1 MGRRRAVPGLPGGD
15 VAWLLQATNRLLG
28 CRSVATLLD
37 LAYDEI
43 RTGLH
48 YDRVGLVLVD
58 YERRTLTEHIGT
70 DEAGRKFYPVDR
82 VWSLDRDAARI
93 TLLTDPRLQP
103 DGPGFVYI
111 GDAAHDVAAERRQY
125 LDGQPRHTLRVAL
138 RTAQRVVGLISVDNL
153 TSGRPIYPSDAPPL
167 VAFANALA
175 GAVENVML
183 LEERG
188 RRIERLDASLQEQV
202 QRLTVALQREQDGLA
217 AAHAAQRRLAFLLQ
231 ASAVLG
237 ASLDYTGTLANV
249 ARLAVPQLAD
259 CCMVDLVG
267 PDNAFGQT
275 AVAHRD
281 AAMEERVRD
290 LRQRYPPARKGGHAL
305 ASVVHTGQSLRVED
319 VTDAWLR
326 TYTRNAEH
334 FALMKE
340 MGLCSYLCVPLS
352 VTGRVL
358 GALTFLSTD
367 GERRYGADDLAL
379 AEELG
384 RHAALAIDNARLY
397 GEAQQA
403 VRVRDHFLMSA
414 SHDLRTPLTVISGTT
429 ALLHR
434 RLERGEAPDLA
445 WMHMRLT
452 AVRDAAS
459 RMASTVEEITDAAQL
474 QMGGTLALDVGP
486 LDLGALVR
494 AVAGYVAQAGRGGP
508 AVPLVVDAP
517 EGIAIEGDRARLERV
532 VQNIVG
538 NAVKYSPSGTPVEI
552 EVRAA
557 PDAATVTVRDRG
569 VGIPVDELPR
579 LFTPFFRA
587 STSKGIAGTGIGL
600 AGSKTIVE
608 QHGGHIAIDS
618 VVGAGTTVTIALPR
632 TLPAKEV
639 ISG

>member
-1 MGRRRAVPGLPGGD
+1 
-15 VAWLLQATNRLLG
+15 
-28 CRSVATLLD
+28 
-37 LAYDEI
+37 
-43 RTGLH
+43 
-48 YDRVGLVLVD
+48 
-58 YERRTLTEHIGT
+58 
-70 DEAGRKFYPVDR
+70 
-82 VWSLDRDAARI
+82 
-93 TLLTDPRLQP
+93 
-103 DGPGFVYI
+103 
-111 GDAAHDVAAERRQY
+111 
-125 LDGQPRHTLRVAL
+125 
-138 RTAQRVVGLISVDNL
+138 
-153 TSGRPIYPSDAPPL
+153 
-167 VAFANALA
+167 
-175 GAVENVML
+175 
-183 LEERG
+183 
-188 RRIERLDASLQEQV
+188 
-202 QRLTVALQREQDGLA
+202 
-217 AAHAAQRRLAFLLQ
+217 
-231 ASAVLG
+231 
-237 ASLDYTGTLANV
+237 
-249 ARLAVPQLAD
+249 
-259 CCMVDLVG
+259 
-267 PDNAFGQT
+267 
-275 AVAHRD
+275 
-281 AAMEERVRD
+281 
-290 LRQRYPPARKGGHAL
+290 LRQRYPPAHKGGHAL
-305 ASVVHTGQSLRVED
+305 ATVVHTGQALRVEE

-340 MGLCSYLCVPLS
+340 MGLRSYLCVPLT

-367 GERRYGADDLAL
+367 AERRYGADDLAL

-434 RLERGEAPDLA
+434 RLERGETPDLA
-445 WMHMRLT
+445 WMHTRLT

-459 RMASTVEEITDAAQL
+459 RMSSTVEEITDAAQL

-508 AVPLVVDAP
+508 AIPLVVDAP
-517 EGIAIEGDRARLERV
+517 EGITIEGDRARLERV

-552 EVRAA
+552 EVRAV
-557 PDAATVTVRDRG
+557 PGAASITVRDRG
-569 VGIPVDELPR
+569 VGIPADELPR

-608 QHGGHIAIDS
+608 QHGGHITIDS

-632 TLPAKEV
+632 TLPVAD
-639 ISG
+639 